1 MYFRSENREWKVEDE
16 SIAKIDNGK
25 IKGIKK
31 GRTNVY
37 VQLGDYILT
46 REAVSEGLS
55 IAGRHKSGKHGYGLD
70 NVRRCVDKY
79 KGTMKLT
86 CDDGKFVAEILVYVS
101 TIK

>member
-1 MYFRSENREWKVEDE
+1 M
-16 SIAKIDNGK
+16 
-25 IKGIKK
+25 
-31 GRTNVY
+31 
-37 VQLGDYILT
+37 
-46 REAVSEGLS
+46 SEGFS
-55 IAGRHKSGKHGYGLD
+55 ISGRHKSGKHGYGLD

>member
-1 MYFRSENREWKVEDE
+1 MKSMKIGLQMLAAGKRYDELESYLSAMTDDNMYNE
-16 SIAKIDNGK
+16 
-25 IKGIKK
+25 
-31 GRTNVY
+31 
-37 VQLGDYILT
+37 
-46 REAVSEGLS
+46 EAVSEGLS